1 MKKILDFIKKN
12 IIYFLILISSISFI
26 GTLKK
31 GFLNGCDFQWQPSVL
46 FWDGINH
53 YEKFMANGYW
63 DFMCQGGQYS
73 QLLHVILYPFTLVEW
88 EVARI
93 LWVITNS
100 IFVFLIGIIICKRF
114 NISRYKTIILML
126 IFLTCYP
133 TRMSINYGQQSL
145 FVLFFLILP
154 FIYKS
159 NLSVFFSGLS
169 SIKYSTGYILFLD
182 FIVKKQYKN
191 LLLASILYIFGW
203 VMYFLYTNSNPITNF
218 FEPIKWSLQMGYAR
232 DADVYSLLRIY
243 FDNNESTIFSYG
255 SIILMFI
262 LNFLILIKINKIKD
276 DFLKMSLIFLCPLI
290 FFPHSNYDYVLL
302 FPLACY
308 SLLNFDHFLNKIN
321 FYFIIYFFYFSRI
334 VKHLLDIDWL
344 YQPFILLTIITLLL
358 VNIKNNTISMT
369 KNY

>member
-1 MKKILDFIKKN
+1 MLPNKN
-12 IIYFLILISSISFI
+12 
-26 GTLKK
+26 
-31 GFLNGCDFQWQPSVL
+31 V
-46 FWDGINH
+46 
-53 YEKFMANGYW
+53 
-63 DFMCQGGQYS
+63 
-73 QLLHVILYPFTLVEW
+73 
-88 EVARI
+88 
-93 LWVITNS
+93 
-100 IFVFLIGIIICKRF
+100 
-114 NISRYKTIILML
+114 
-126 IFLTCYP
+126 
-133 TRMSINYGQQSL
+133 INYGQQSL

-191 LLLASILYIFGW
+191 LFLASILYIFGW
-203 VMYFLYTNSNPITNF
+203 VVYFLYTNSNPITNF

-255 SIILMFI
+255 SIIIMFI
-262 LNFLILIKINKIKD
+262 LNFLLLIKINKIKD
-276 DFLKMSLIFLCPLI
+276 DFLKMSLILLCPLI

-308 SLLNFDHFLNKIN
+308 SLLNFDYFLNKIN

-334 VKHLLDIDWL
+334 VKHLLDTDWL